1 MKQFSLVFTL
11 IDNFELEPKFKAL
24 YFIFTTIVYLNLTL
38 AVVKQLFSLQIL
50 IPPFMFKT
58 VLLEKKIKI
67 QSLFWSVFPNFR
79 TE

>member
-58 VLLEKKIKI
+58 VLFEKNQNSKFILVGI
-67 QSLFWSVFPNFR
+67 SQFSY
-79 TE
+79 

>member
-58 VLLEKKIKI
+58 VLLEKNQNSKFVLVGIS
-67 QSLFWSVFPNFR
+67 QFSY
-79 TE
+79 

>member
-58 VLLEKKIKI
+58 VLLEKIKI
-67 QSLFWSVFPNFR
+67 QSLFWLVFPNFR